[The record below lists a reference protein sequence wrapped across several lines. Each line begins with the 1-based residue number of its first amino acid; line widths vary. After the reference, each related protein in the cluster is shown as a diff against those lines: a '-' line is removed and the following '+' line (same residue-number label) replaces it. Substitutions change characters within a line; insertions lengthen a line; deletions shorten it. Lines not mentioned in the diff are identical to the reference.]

1 MIKKTNNEDNYY
13 NNYSLNNNNI
23 IGDSSSNNNNNT
35 SSIINSMTFN
45 EDDPF
50 GDYSNK
56 KYGNSSKGYFGGV
69 DGNGEGN
76 NRQLKKNALGL
87 VHCIAMSMSGVGPTT
102 GIFFVFIQLAAVAGT
117 STPFTMIIGTL
128 CCLSMAST
136 ISVFAKHI
144 STSASFYSY
153 VSEGLGKEI
162 GFITGWLMLVGYM
175 ILSLQT
181 VIQFSSTTAD
191 VITRNTGW
199 DFPWIIA
206 AALVIVLISTLAY
219 IGINPALKLS
229 LVMVICETLIVL
241 VFSLIVLIKGGAEGN
256 YPLAFTP
263 TGPYSNGFSGLCR
276 GLVFSTLAFL
286 GFECAAI
293 LGKESRNP
301 NKTIPK
307 AVVGSVLL
315 TGAWMVFGMYAMVV
329 ATGASQIFHLGDI
342 DFPIDFFGRRYVANW
357 FAIFLDIAGISSTFN
372 VCTCSF
378 NNLYRILF
386 SIGKADINKPLS
398 LLGYTSKRFST
409 PFAAIIFFTCYMVTL
424 VGVVAAVFGIYT
436 EGSWKIYGYLSF
448 IGTLPL
454 IMVFIITNIAVI
466 PYVKKNHPKEFS
478 VFFHLIL
485 PIISA
490 ILFSG
495 VLFGNFYPD
504 PPQSPDSYFLIG
516 LGVLIALGIIFMF
529 ILRKKD
535 GALERMAFLV
545 GSDGDSC
552 SSNSINQDPF
562 GGH

>member
-1 MIKKTNNEDNYY
+1 
-13 NNYSLNNNNI
+13 
-23 IGDSSSNNNNNT
+23 
-35 SSIINSMTFN
+35 MTFN

-50 GDYSNK
+50 GDN
-56 KYGNSSKGYFGGV
+56 FGGK
-69 DGNGEGN
+69 GNGADQD

-117 STPFTMIIGTL
+117 SVPFTMIIGTL

-162 GFITGWLMLVGYM
+162 GFITGWLMLVGYL

-206 AALVIVLISTLAY
+206 AAIVIVLISTLAY

-229 LVMVICETLIVL
+229 LVMVVCETLVVL

-256 YPLAFTP
+256 YPMAFTP
-263 TGPYSNGFSGLCR
+263 AGPYSNGFSGLCR
-276 GLVFSTLAFL
+276 GLVFATLAFL
-286 GFECAAI
+286 GFETAGT
-293 LGKESRNP
+293 LGRESRNP
-301 NKTIPK
+301 NKAIPR

-329 ATGASQIFHLGDI
+329 ATGASEIFHLGNI
-342 DFPIDFFGRRYVANW
+342 SFPIDSFGRRYVSNW
-357 FAIFLDIAGISSTFN
+357 FAVFLDIAGISSTFN

-386 SIGKADINKPLS
+386 SIGKADINRPLS
-398 LLGYTSKRFST
+398 LLSYTSKKFST
-409 PFAAIIFFTCYMVTL
+409 PHAAIIFFTGYMVTL
-424 VGVVAAVFGIYT
+424 IGVVAAIFGIYT
-436 EGSWKIYGYLSF
+436 KGSWKIYGYLSF

-466 PYVKKNHPKEFS
+466 PFVRKNHPKEFN
-478 VFFHLIL
+478 VFFHFIL
-485 PIISA
+485 PIFSA
-490 ILFSG
+490 ILFTG
-495 VLFGNFYPD
+495 ILFGNFYPD
-504 PPQSPDSYFLIG
+504 PPQSPNSYMLIG
-516 LGVLIALGIIFMF
+516 LGALIGLGIIFMLV
-529 ILRKKD
+529 LRKKE
-535 GALERMAFLV
+535 GALEKMVYLV
-545 GSDGDSC
+545 GSDGNDNYSAT
-552 SSNSINQDPF
+552 SINQDPF
-562 GGH
+562 H